1 MNQKREDKTLLVVS
15 AIILKNNKILLIK
28 RSREPFKDYWSFISG
43 QGAFKHTN
51 NPLKA
56 VKLEV
61 KYDIN
66 SMFIGE
72 FFSYSYTDFGVP
84 TITLFFIGRI
94 KGDLKINEKY
104 VKNIKWLS
112 LKEASKIK
120 LAFEHNKIINKL
132 TKNQTNNYNKQ
143 YS

>member
-28 RSREPFKDYWSFISG
+28 RSREPFKDYWSFISV

-66 SMFIGE
+66 SMFIGK
-72 FFSYSYTDFGVP
+72 FFSCSYTNFGVP